1 MAITLKSTLLDLGL
15 TEDDVEAHVLEIIQ
29 ARPTGAERR
38 SALSYIRQLV
48 QRDEDD
54 LEIYRGLIARAR
66 SVLEDR
72 EVLHTFD
79 IRGTKHANLFTV
91 AAGVDYETPLTVAN
105 RRGRHHRARRWCE
118 PNRHQRKLRQSPR
131 HRLR

>member
-91 AAGVDYETPLTVAN
+91 ATGVDYETPLTVAN
-105 RRGRHHRARRWCE
+105 SEIIAEGATIVPAGGASRIVIT
-118 PNRHQRKLRQSPR
+118 SPR